1 MGPPAAHN
9 AARKTM
15 RHTPTAAICFSLFL
29 AAPLASAQKPECSIR
44 PARGTGHAELRSL
57 VKISPKD
64 AETRAV
70 ASVAPDKVNAIMSS
84 EVEVVNGCLAYPF
97 DLRFANKGGVQ
108 EVMVDAGDGK
118 ILSSEYEPPASG
130 AAGGAA
136 PEPTSP
142 AVPAAP
148 EGTPPAALPPGVVP
162 VADPVAAAEEASIRK
177 VIDAEEDAWNRADA
191 KAFAARFQEDSA
203 FTDVFGA
210 VSHTR
215 AELEKRQVE
224 FFTSLF
230 KGSRLALKVRKV
242 LFLRPDVA
250 IVEIDTEVSGFRKL
264 PPVVYVD
271 LEKVLRT
278 RLQQVMTKTGTDW
291 MVAAFHNVD
300 VKTPPETLVNPED
313 PTTARRS
320 RSRR

>member
-1 MGPPAAHN
+1 
-9 AARKTM
+9 M
-15 RHTPTAAICFSLFL
+15 RLTPTTAICFSLFF
-29 AAPLASAQKPECSIR
+29 AAPLASAQKPDCSIR
-44 PARGTGHAELRSL
+44 PARGTGQAELRSL
-57 VKISPKD
+57 AKISSKD
-64 AETRAV
+64 AEARAV
-70 ASVAPDKVNAIMSS
+70 LSVAPNKVNAIMSS

-118 ILSSEYEPPASG
+118 ILSSEYEPPAAG
-130 AAGGAA
+130 AAGGSA
-136 PEPTSP
+136 PETPAPT
-142 AVPAAP
+142 APAAP

-162 VADPVAAAEEASIRK
+162 MTDPVAAAEEASIRK
-177 VIDAEEDAWNRADA
+177 VIDAEEDAWNRGDA
-191 KAFAARFQEDSA
+191 KAFAARFQEQGS

-210 VSHTR
+210 VSRSRT
-215 AELEKRQVE
+215 ELEKRQVA

-230 KGSRLALKVRKV
+230 KGSRLALKVRSV
-242 LFLRPDVA
+242 RFLRPDVA

-271 LEKVLRT
+271 AEKVLRT
-278 RLQQVMTKTGTDW
+278 RLQQVMAKTGTDW

-313 PTTARRS
+313 PAVRRS
-320 RSRR
+320 RGRR

>member
-1 MGPPAAHN
+1 MS
-9 AARKTM
+9 R
-15 RHTPTAAICFSLFL
+15 TPTAAICFSLFF
-29 AAPLASAQKPECSIR
+29 AAPLATAQTPECSIR
-44 PARGTGHAELRSL
+44 PARGTGQADLRSL
-57 VKISPKD
+57 VKISSKE
-64 AETRAV
+64 AEGRAV

-118 ILSSEYEPPASG
+118 ILSSEYEPPAAGTSG
-130 AAGGAA
+130 GPA
-136 PEPTSP
+136 PVTP
-142 AVPAAP
+142 APNASATP
-148 EGTPPAALPPGVVP
+148 EATPPAALPPGAIP
-162 VADPVAAAEEASIRK
+162 VTDAVAAAEEVSIRK
-177 VIDAEEDAWNRADA
+177 VIDAEEDAWNRGDA
-191 KAFAARFQEDSA
+191 KAFAARFQEDGA

-215 AELEKRQVE
+215 AELEKRQVD

-242 LFLRPDVA
+242 RFLRPDVA
-250 IVEIDTEVSGFRKL
+250 IVEIDTEISGFRKL

-271 LEKVLRT
+271 VEKVLRT
-278 RLQQVMTKTGTDW
+278 RLQQVMAKTGTDW

-300 VKTPPETLVNPED
+300 VKTAPEKLVDPEG
-313 PTTARRS
+313 PTARRS